1 MAYTKK
7 IEESL
12 SDLLFRNE
20 RSKLQE
26 SMAYSLLG
34 GGKRVRGQLYLYH
47 LKAFKTPLE
56 EDYSFSAAI
65 EMIHAYSL
73 IHDDLPAMDN
83 DNLRRGKPTNHI
95 VYGQA
100 LAILAGDGLLN
111 LAYEI
116 CFDLAL
122 DNPDFLLLGHMLA
135 KAAGDQ
141 GMIYGQM
148 LDLSYQGRT
157 MEEELIKKMLLNKTG
172 KLIALPIEAAALRA
186 KREQEEVHRWKR
198 LGMNLGLAFQIK
210 DDLLD
215 VDSTAAILGKTPGK
229 DEINKKNSYVQ
240 FHGYE
245 KAQADYN
252 KLQIKILDELAI
264 LSSEEELFA
273 FYHTLL
279 ERKY

>member
-7 IEESL
+7 IEKSL
-12 SDLLFRNE
+12 SNLLFRDKN
-20 RSKLQE
+20 SKLQE
-26 SMAYSLLG
+26 AMAYSLLG

-47 LKAFKTPLE
+47 LRAFKAPLE

-83 DNLRRGKPTNHI
+83 DTLRRGKPTNHI
-95 VYGQA
+95 AYGEA

-122 DNPDFLLLGHMLA
+122 KDPDFLLLAQKLA
-135 KAAGDQ
+135 RAAGDQ

-157 MEEELIKKMLLNKTG
+157 MEEELIKEMLLNKTG

-186 KREQEEVHRWKR
+186 KRGQEEVNRWKK
-198 LGMNLGLAFQIK
+198 LGMKLGLAFQIK

-229 DEINKKNSYVQ
+229 DQIDKKNSYVQ
-240 FHGYE
+240 FHGYD
-245 KAQADYN
+245 KAQADYK
-252 KLQIKILDELAI
+252 KLQVEILEELAL
-264 LSSEEELFA
+264 LSSEEKLLG

>member
-7 IEESL
+7 IEKSL
-12 SDLLFRNE
+12 SNLLFRDKN
-20 RSKLQE
+20 SKLQE
-26 SMAYSLLG
+26 AMAYSLLG

-47 LKAFKTPLE
+47 LRAFKAPLE

-83 DNLRRGKPTNHI
+83 DTLRRGKPTNHI
-95 VYGQA
+95 AYGEA
-100 LAILAGDGLLN
+100 LVILAGDGLLN

-122 DNPDFLLLGHMLA
+122 KDPDFLLLAQKLA
-135 KAAGDQ
+135 RAAGDQ

-157 MEEELIKKMLLNKTG
+157 MEEELIKEMLLNKTG

-186 KREQEEVHRWKR
+186 KRGQEEVNRWKK
-198 LGMNLGLAFQIK
+198 LGMKLGLAFQIK

-229 DEINKKNSYVQ
+229 DQIDKKNSYVQ
-240 FHGYE
+240 FHGYD
-245 KAQADYN
+245 KAQADYK
-252 KLQIKILDELAI
+252 KLQVEILEELAL
-264 LSSEEELFA
+264 LSSEEKLLG

>member
-7 IEESL
+7 IEKSL
-12 SDLLFRNE
+12 SNLLFRDKN
-20 RSKLQE
+20 SKLQE
-26 SMAYSLLG
+26 AMAYSLLG

-47 LKAFKTPLE
+47 LRAFKAPLE

-83 DNLRRGKPTNHI
+83 DTLRRGKPTNHI
-95 VYGQA
+95 AYGEA

-122 DNPDFLLLGHMLA
+122 KDPDFLLLAQKLA
-135 KAAGDQ
+135 RAAGNQ

-157 MEEELIKKMLLNKTG
+157 MEEELIKEMLLNKTG

-186 KREQEEVHRWKR
+186 KRGQEEVNRWKK
-198 LGMNLGLAFQIK
+198 LGMKLGLAFQIK

-229 DEINKKNSYVQ
+229 DQIDKKNSYVQ
-240 FHGYE
+240 FHGYD
-245 KAQADYN
+245 KAQADYK
-252 KLQIKILDELAI
+252 KLQVEILEELAL
-264 LSSEEELFA
+264 LSSEEKLLG